1 MLFGFHAAGF
11 DETTRELLHA
21 RLFGGVSQSQFL
33 TGLSTFG
40 NSFPQNG
47 SKTVPKSQNR
57 PLGYPHIGPF
67 VELLSLAVPSAPVS
81 LISKRAKNRFL

>member
-1 MLFGFHAAGF
+1 M
-11 DETTRELLHA
+11 
-21 RLFGGVSQSQFL
+21 GVSQSQFL

-57 PLGYPHIGPF
+57 PLGYPYEGPF
-67 VELLSLAVPSAPVS
+67 VENPYLTCGGLNPQRV
-81 LISKRAKNRFL
+81 KNDFYQDKVIQPRDWPAHG